1 MEDEKNG
8 IPRRKLLPLLAGG
21 LAIPFLAGAAEG
33 PGAGQNTGGESLDE
47 PYETLLKPD
56 GTTVRVPK
64 GTIDRARVVAKNISN
79 DSLKSWLDTIDNE

>member
-8 IPRRKLLPLLAGG
+8 ISRRKLLPLLAGG
-21 LAIPFLAGAAEG
+21 LAIPFLAGAGEG
-33 PGAGQNTGGESLDE
+33 PVAGQNTVGETPDE

-64 GTIDRARVVAKNISN
+64 RTIEQSRVVAKNISN
-79 DSLKSWLDTIDNE
+79 DSLKSWLKTIDDE